1 MSMEMRPPR
10 RYWMWSSLSLAL
22 LVGVG
27 LGIIA
32 DRVLLA
38 ERPAYADASAA
49 PQKAP
54 PLWFICDQRG
64 SLDIED
70 EPGYL
75 YNERFRA
82 KLLEGLGKELG
93 LDPAQHAEVEAFL
106 EERRHGAHE
115 FWENSRHQY
124 CDMRDGF
131 RADLRAMLD
140 EPQKL
145 RFDSLMAQIDAH
157 QAELVGKIKASQ
169 PAKEAA
175 TD

>member
-1 MSMEMRPPR
+1 
-10 RYWMWSSLSLAL
+10 MWSSLSLAF

-27 LGIIA
+27 LGVIA

-38 ERPAYADASAA
+38 DRPAYADAAAA
-49 PQKAP
+49 PQKAS

-64 SLDIED
+64 SLDIEQ

-75 YNERFRA
+75 YNERFRTQ
-82 KLLEGLGKELG
+82 LLEGLSKELR
-93 LDPAQHAEVEAFL
+93 LSPAQHAEVDAFL

-115 FWENSRHQY
+115 FWENSRHAY

-140 EPQKL
+140 PSQQV

-157 QAELVGKIKASQ
+157 QAEYVGRLKASQ
-169 PAKEAA
+169 QAGETA
-175 TD
+175 TE